1 MRNYVII
8 NGVNSN
14 TINGLAINELPP
26 ITKPPMRVL
35 QEEIDGRD
43 GDITTNLG
51 YGAYDKVMTIGLF
64 HTFDINQIIAFFN
77 GTGTIVF
84 SNEPDKK
91 YNYKII
97 DQIDYEKLISFKTA
111 TVTLH
116 CQPFKYP
123 LEETP
128 LIIEPTIDTL
138 ENVTSASIET
148 NENTLSTTL
157 KGNTSQDGEP
167 TPSNPIPINVVTGD
181 NTIKVVGKNLF
192 DGETETGMYDSNG
205 AKTTGSGLINKNMIR
220 VSPSTTYKISNDGSG
235 MGINILSYKSDKT
248 YIGAVSYQANETFT
262 TSSDTYYIN
271 FWRANNLDS
280 IKIQLEKGNAIS
292 PYKPY
297 QSQTYPIYLGANLP
311 SNYTKVEYI
320 QSSGTQ
326 YIDTNY
332 KPTTNDRV
340 ECSMEYTTLSNQSIY
355 GTYSG
360 DVLEV
365 FGNSVTNMWEYRDN
379 TAWVSSTSST
389 SANTKYD
396 VEFYYGRSNQYLK
409 VNNEIV
415 VSSTHSFTNAT
426 SSINA
431 YIFGRNNNNSVQAN
445 AYIKLYSMKI
455 YSNEVL
461 VRNFI
466 PCYRNSDNEIGL
478 YDLVNNTFYTNA
490 GTETFAKGNDIPN
503 GIELCKIGDY
513 QDYIYKDNDSWYL
526 HKEIGKVVLDGTGDW
541 YTSSGTTQVYYG
553 GGVGYIQDT
562 TKLPCNISSNCQMP
576 NTNIYFYN
584 TGLSLADFKTL
595 LGTTNAIVYGRLT
608 TPTNTIITDTELI
621 EQLDNLMSA
630 TTYYGI
636 TNINQQNN
644 DLPFIMDLSYM
655 EKDTDKVIV
664 DNTGN
669 IYSKPTIALEGNGT
683 GGIYLNDNQILS
695 VELTDKMTISISD
708 MEAFDPDTHAL
719 LNRNVTGNYNSMT
732 LQPNENTIK
741 ITGGITK
748 ATITDYTRWL

>member
-97 DQIDYEKLISFKTA
+97 EQIDYEKLISFKTA

-157 KGNTSQDGEP
+157 KGNTSQYTTTGANVLESIATSNTTNIYEDVLWAEGLQANTTYTFQFVGVVGNRISGNANLFTTDTYHNITSGINTMTLTTKSDISTSTGSQYTSGKGWRIFKNAKSGNVANVFTDVMANVGSTALPYEP
-167 TPSNPIPINVVTGD
+167 YTGGNPAPNPSYPEPINVVTGD
-181 NTIKVVGKNLF
+181 NEVVVCGKNILKLIK
-192 DGETETGMYDSNG
+192 DDTTGGSYDETTQTYTSTTRTGTSCWVFKTLATELNYTFSISSLSNAEYRYCFSDEDVTGSSNIATLTNTSGGTITNG
-205 AKTTGSGLINKNMIR
+205 AITVSNNSNKKYLYVSFRVTTQGLTGSLVKPM
-220 VSPSTTYKISNDGSG
+220 
-235 MGINILSYKSDKT
+235 
-248 YIGAVSYQANETFT
+248 
-262 TSSDTYYIN
+262 
-271 FWRANNLDS
+271 
-280 IKIQLEKGNAIS
+280 LEKSNS
-292 PYKPY
+292 STSYEPY
-297 QSQTYPIYLGANLP
+297 QSQTYPISLG
-311 SNYTKVEYI
+311 S
-320 QSSGTQ
+320 
-326 YIDTNY
+326 
-332 KPTTNDRV
+332 
-340 ECSMEYTTLSNQSIY
+340 
-355 GTYSG
+355 
-360 DVLEV
+360 
-365 FGNSVTNMWEYRDN
+365 
-379 TAWVSSTSST
+379 
-389 SANTKYD
+389 
-396 VEFYYGRSNQYLK
+396 
-409 VNNEIV
+409 
-415 VSSTHSFTNAT
+415 
-426 SSINA
+426 
-431 YIFGRNNNNSVQAN
+431 
-445 AYIKLYSMKI
+445 
-455 YSNEVL
+455 
-461 VRNFI
+461 
-466 PCYRNSDNEIGL
+466 
-478 YDLVNNTFYTNA
+478 
-490 GTETFAKGNDIPN
+490 
-503 GIELCKIGDY
+503 IELCKIGDY
-513 QDYIYKDNDSWYL
+513 QDYIYKENDNWYI
-526 HKEIGKVVLDGTGDW
+526 HKEIGKARIPDLTGW
-541 YTSSGTTQVYYG
+541 NYVMSGLRSIFYTNALASTILIPPTSQILPVILATHYIPATQTSTWVNGNIAIRNSSGTG
-553 GGVGYIQDT
+553 GDAGNIIIVNNAYNNT
-562 TKLPCNISSNCQMP
+562 TDFLNASSNSY
-576 NTNIYFYN
+576 IYYA
-584 TGLSLADFKTL
+584 LA
-595 LGTTNAIVYGRLT
+595 

-621 EQLDNLMSA
+621 SQLEALKGA

-655 EKDTDKVIV
+655 VKDTDKVIV
-664 DNTGN
+664 DNIGN

-683 GGIYLNDNQILS
+683 GGIYLNDNQ
-695 VELTDKMTISISD
+695 VFNVTLTDKMTISISD
-708 MEAFDPDTHAL
+708 MEAYNPDTHAL
-719 LNRNVTGNYNSMT
+719 LNRDVTGNYNSMT

-748 ATITDYTRWL
+748 VTITNYTRYL